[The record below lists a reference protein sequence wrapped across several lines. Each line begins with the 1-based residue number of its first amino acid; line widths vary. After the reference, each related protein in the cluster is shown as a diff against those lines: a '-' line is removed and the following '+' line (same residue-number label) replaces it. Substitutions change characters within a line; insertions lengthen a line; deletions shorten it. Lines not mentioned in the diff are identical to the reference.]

1 MVYILTV
8 KGSLWYF
15 SECIMISLLL
25 FLQPSISG
33 EGTILDL
40 ILRTG
45 LIVKLVLLILLFFS
59 IFSWAVIIYKSRQI
73 KKAKLQTQK
82 FLRIF
87 RRSKQLSEINE
98 ISLRFKFTPLSSIFR
113 AGFQELNA
121 QLKLNPEDSSKK
133 IRALNAES
141 LNRALLRAS
150 NEEISRLEK
159 MMSFLATTGSV
170 TPFIG
175 LFGTVWGIMDAFH
188 KIGLT
193 KSASLAVVAPG
204 IAEALIATAA
214 GLFAAIPAVIA
225 YNHYLQKIKELIT
238 EMDDFSLE
246 FLNLTEKLYGIQ
258 NR

>member
-1 MVYILTV
+1 M
-8 KGSLWYF
+8 F
-15 SECIMISLLL
+15 NFL
-25 FLQPSISG
+25 FLLQPKVSG
-33 EGTILDL
+33 EGTILSL
-40 ILRTG
+40 ILRAG

-73 KKAKLQTQK
+73 KKAKAQTQQ

-87 RRSKQLSEINE
+87 RRSRQLSEINE
-98 ISLRFKFTPLSSIFR
+98 ISSRFKFTPLSSIFK
-113 AGFQELNA
+113 AGYQELNA
-121 QLKLNPEDSSKK
+121 QLKLNPEEARGIGK
-133 IRALNAES
+133 LNIES
-141 LNRALLRAS
+141 LNRVLLRAS
-150 NEEISRLEK
+150 NQEISKLEA

-214 GLFAAIPAVIA
+214 GLFAAIPAVIF
-225 YNHYLQKIKELIT
+225 YNHYLQKIKDLIT
-238 EMDDFSLE
+238 DMDDFSLE
-246 FLNLTEKLYGIQ
+246 FINLTERLYGIQ

>member
-1 MVYILTV
+1 LTV
-8 KGSLWYF
+8 NGGYDIFCKR
-15 SECIMISLLL
+15 IMINFLL
-25 FLQPSISG
+25 FIQPSTLE
-33 EGTILDL
+33 EGTILNL

-45 LIVKLVLLILLFFS
+45 LVVKLVLLILIFFS

-73 KKAKLQTQK
+73 KKAKVQTEK

-98 ISLRFKFTPLSSIFR
+98 ISLRFKFTPLSTIFR

-121 QLKLNPEDSSKK
+121 QLRLNPEGSSKK
-133 IRALNAES
+133 INSLNTES
-141 LNRALLRAS
+141 LNRTLLRAS

-188 KIGLT
+188 KIGVT

-246 FLNLTEKLYGIQ
+246 FINLTEKLYGI
-258 NR
+258 